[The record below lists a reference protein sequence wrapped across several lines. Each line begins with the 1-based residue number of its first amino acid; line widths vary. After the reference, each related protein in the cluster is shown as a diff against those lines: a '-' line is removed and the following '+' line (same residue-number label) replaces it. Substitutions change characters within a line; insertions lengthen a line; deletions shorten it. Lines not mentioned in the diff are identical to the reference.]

1 MNRWES
7 RDRKNNKR
15 RNLKNL
21 NSFVKREDKNKNIK
35 IPKIRRKI

>member
-1 MNRWES
+1 VNRWES

-35 IPKIRRKI
+35 TTKIRRKI

>member
-35 IPKIRRKI
+35 TTKIRRKI